1 MHAMFYRLNPYL
13 RRNALLVV
21 LVIAGLAGVGYLI
34 FSLSGA
40 NGELADTLDETDA
53 VERRRAAAVAD
64 TEGQRTRKADADA
77 DLVQKRQEL
86 DHVTEKLRMDSEA
99 ASISSLTSSR
109 DAKSLGDQIYAA
121 GNGLYIRGF
130 QSAET
135 VTTIDGAEVVIFI
148 ETDTPEADAQRIK
161 RDCPG
166 TVNEDPKADILL
178 PTFTYTFE
186 AQGGRNALIGLLGLA
201 ESAPTTRIETLE
213 LNRLDTPPDVWNMK
227 VCMHVPYGEE

>member
-1 MHAMFYRLNPYL
+1 MFYRLKPYL

-21 LVIAGLAGVGYLI
+21 LVVAGLAGVGYML

-40 NGELADTLDETDA
+40 RGDLADTLDERDT
-53 VERRRAAAVAD
+53 VERRRAVAVSDAEEQRAREAAA
-64 TEGQRTRKADADA
+64 AA

-86 DHVTEKLRMDSEA
+86 DRVTEKLRMDSEA

-109 DAKSLGDQIYAA
+109 DAEGLDNQIFDAA
-121 GNGLYIRGF
+121 ARNRLDIVDF

-148 ETDTPEADAQRIK
+148 KTDTPEADAQRIE

-166 TVNEDPKADILL
+166 TVNEDPQADILL

-186 AQGGRNALIGLLGLA
+186 VQGGRNALINLLGLA

-213 LNRLDTPPDVWNMK
+213 LNRLDSPPDVWNMK

>member
-1 MHAMFYRLNPYL
+1 MFYQLKPYL

-21 LVIAGLAGVGYLI
+21 LVVAGLAGVGYML

-40 NGELADTLDETDA
+40 RGGLADTLDERDT
-53 VERRRAAAVAD
+53 VERRRVAAVSDTEEQRAREAAAA
-64 TEGQRTRKADADA
+64 T

-86 DHVTEKLRMDSEA
+86 DRVTEKLRMDSEA

-109 DAKSLGDQIYAA
+109 DAEGLDNQIFDAA
-121 GNGLYIRGF
+121 ARNRLDIVDF

-148 ETDTPEADAQRIK
+148 KTDTPEADAQRIK

-166 TVNEDPKADILL
+166 TVNEDPQADILL

-186 AQGGRNALIGLLGLA
+186 VQGGRNALINLLGLA

-213 LNRLDTPPDVWNMK
+213 LNRLGSPPDVWNMK